1 MRTYVPGLVKI
12 ARAVCRFTDRYNGK
26 IRPWL
31 QTNRPDAVAA
41 YDALRIA
48 CEAFDALFPDVPPP
62 LDR

>member
-12 ARAVCRFTDRYNGK
+12 ARGLCRFTDRYNNK

-31 QTNRPDAVAA
+31 VANKPNAVAA

-48 CEAFDALFPDVPPP
+48 CDAFDALFPDNPPP
-62 LDR
+62 LDK